1 MTIQARNGKLKLP
14 LCLKK
19 ETTWYNTRD
28 AHQVHN
34 HISSVFCLI
43 CIFQGFITAEHLK
56 DINPIHLKS

>member
-1 MTIQARNGKLKLP
+1 MTIQARNGRLKLP

-43 CIFQGFITAEHLK
+43 LYISRFYHR
-56 DINPIHLKS
+56 